1 MISELKT
8 DQLILAKRCAK
19 TLEKGDG
26 LIDHL
31 GICIESVSPGCA
43 QVSMQVQDWMTNG
56 HGTCHGGMI
65 FSLAD
70 SAFAFACNSEN
81 EPNVAASVA
90 IEYLNAA
97 HKGERLTA
105 NASRTAQRGRTGV
118 YDIQVE
124 NEAGELIA
132 LFRGKSHRLN
142 GTILQD

>member
-1 MISELKT
+1 MSDSQQLAEACRDALK
-8 DQLILAKRCAK
+8 Q
-19 TLEKGDG
+19 GDG

-31 GICIESVSPGCA
+31 GIQIDAVSPGTA
-43 QVSMQVQDWMTNG
+43 TLSMQVQDWMTNG

-90 IEYLNAA
+90 IAYLNAA
-97 HKGERLTA
+97 HTDERLTA
-105 NASRTAQRGRTGV
+105 KASRTAQRGRTGV

-142 GTILQD
+142 GTILTPM